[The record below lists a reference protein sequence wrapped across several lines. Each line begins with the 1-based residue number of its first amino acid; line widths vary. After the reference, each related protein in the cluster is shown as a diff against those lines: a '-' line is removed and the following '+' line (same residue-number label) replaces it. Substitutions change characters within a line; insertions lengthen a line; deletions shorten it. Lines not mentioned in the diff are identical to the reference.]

1 MSKSQSRALLVAVS
15 NELAEIRER
24 LEDLA
29 DLTSGLMADCPAERH
44 AEAMCSVQDFDL
56 LIQRLDGLGGLA
68 AALGAGAPMDTALHA
83 LTLPPLPLPRP
94 TTANG
99 ARQARRRTPN
109 DKPAATVA
117 TLRR

>member
-1 MSKSQSRALLVAVS
+1 MSNSQSRALLVAVS

-83 LTLPPLPLPRP
+83 LTLSDLYDRLSGEVGSHPSMSAPS
-94 TTANG
+94 ASG
-99 ARQARRRTPN
+99 E
-109 DKPAATVA
+109 V
-117 TLRR
+117 TLFD

>member
-44 AEAMCSVQDFDL
+44 AETMCSIQDFDL
-56 LIQRLDGLGGLA
+56 LIQRLDGLSGLA
-68 AALGAGAPMDTALHA
+68 AALGAGAPMATALHA
-83 LTLPPLPLPRP
+83 LTLSDLYDRLSGDTGIRP
-94 TTANG
+94 SMSAPSG
-99 ARQARRRTPN
+99 EL
-109 DKPAATVA
+109 
-117 TLRR
+117 TLFD